1 MIPIIVTHI
10 EPPVTQR
17 PSGLTGLQLAQDRL
31 FLELTWGFY
40 HFPLLPLVLTQPSFQ
55 LNML

>member
-17 PSGLTGLQLAQDRL
+17 PSGLTGLQLAQDRQEFSRTHL
-31 FLELTWGFY
+31 GFLSP
-40 HFPLLPLVLTQPSFQ
+40 PLAPSCP
-55 LNML
+55 NPA